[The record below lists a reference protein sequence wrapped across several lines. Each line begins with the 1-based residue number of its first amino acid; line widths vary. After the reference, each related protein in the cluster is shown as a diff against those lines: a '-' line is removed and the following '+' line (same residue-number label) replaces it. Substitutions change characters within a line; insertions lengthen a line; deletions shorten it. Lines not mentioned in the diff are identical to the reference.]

1 MAQQLPDSLTPT
13 SLAQAAVIALGI
25 ANSMD
30 KAKATRR
37 FAKAWQSGAI
47 SEIGS
52 APIPKEPARE
62 EKPILVPPQE
72 VPRRKVTQEVVG
84 RVAMLHALAHIE
96 LHAINLC
103 WDIIARFA
111 ATPMPKD
118 FYDDWVSV
126 ADDEARHHLLLCER
140 LDQLGSFYGALPAHA
155 GLWKGAEV
163 TEHNLKARLAV
174 VPMVLEARGIDVT
187 PGIIKKLKAAKD
199 FESADRLQVIY
210 DDEITHVA
218 KGKRWFEYLCEQ
230 DKEDPIESWQN
241 IILTLFKGRVK
252 SPFNEEGRNKAD
264 FPIDFYGPIADL

>member
-1 MAQQLPDSLTPT
+1 MPHQQPD
-13 SLAQAAVIALGI
+13 SLAQAAVIALGT
-25 ANSMD
+25 ANSIE
-30 KAKATRR
+30 KAETTRR
-37 FAKAWQSGAI
+37 YAKAWQRGEI
-47 SEIGS
+47 SLVGT
-52 APIPKEPARE
+52 AAIPKEPARE

-72 VPRRKVTQEVVG
+72 VPRRKVTQDVEG

-103 WDIIARFA
+103 WDIVARFA
-111 ATPMPKD
+111 STPMPKG

-187 PGIIKKLKAAKD
+187 PGIIKKLIAVKD
-199 FESADRLQVIY
+199 YESAERLQVIY

-252 SPFNEEGRNKAD
+252 SPFNEAGRDKAN